1 MQPIVQVEALS
12 KSFPIN
18 KNESVHVLKNLS
30 FQAQAGEFVSIV
42 GPSGSGKTT
51 FLYCMSGL
59 EQADSGIAK
68 LCGSDVVSAS
78 RKERSAI
85 RRKNASFIFQDY
97 NLIDSM
103 TALENVKLGL
113 RFNKKRLS
121 AKAIKKLFDRFGLSD
136 KLDSYPAQLSGGQ
149 RQRVAIV
156 RSLAVQPKILFADEP
171 SGALDSAST
180 RLLLDQLAQL
190 HKTGTTVIMVTHDLE
205 AAARADRA
213 IVLRDGIIHSDIVN
227 PTAKQLF
234 SLIGSTE

>member
-1 MQPIVQVEALS
+1 
-12 KSFPIN
+12 
-18 KNESVHVLKNLS
+18 
-30 FQAQAGEFVSIV
+30 
-42 GPSGSGKTT
+42 
-51 FLYCMSGL
+51 
-59 EQADSGIAK
+59 
-68 LCGSDVVSAS
+68 
-78 RKERSAI
+78 
-85 RRKNASFIFQDY
+85 
-97 NLIDSM
+97 M

-190 HKTGTTVIMVTHDLE
+190 HKTGIL
-205 AAARADRA
+205 
-213 IVLRDGIIHSDIVN
+213 
-227 PTAKQLF
+227 
-234 SLIGSTE
+234 